1 MGPRPSP
8 PCPACS
14 TFHRTATEAPGPDGP
29 NTDPGR
35 THGPGTPCRTVE
47 SARSGRRGSHR
58 PGVCGLR
65 GNGGSDL
72 LGRYVQIQRVVPRIT
87 RRDLVIRK
95 AGADELDDLL
105 VPSPGPTGHRLIRG
119 ARSGVARN
127 GAATGLRA
135 SPGKVPG
142 SLARAVFAHP
152 ILREPGEK

>member
-1 MGPRPSP
+1 M
-8 PCPACS
+8 
-14 TFHRTATEAPGPDGP
+14 
-29 NTDPGR
+29 
-35 THGPGTPCRTVE
+35 
-47 SARSGRRGSHR
+47 
-58 PGVCGLR
+58 CGLR

-142 SLARAVFAHP
+142 SLARAVLAHP